1 MTFCMKRACSVLHEP
16 YELNKVNAN
25 VLVEATEIAL
35 YIYKE
40 SNEPSKLTQHRE
52 HLLTQSL

>member
-1 MTFCMKRACSVLHEP
+1 MLHEP
-16 YELNKVNAN
+16 YQLNKVNI
-25 VLVEATEIAL
+25 LVEATGMAL

-52 HLLTQSL
+52 HLLTKRL